1 MKAAQIGVACL
12 ALILFAAA
20 AVQKSKN
27 AGDVERGKAVFEQC
41 AMCHSTTST
50 EKGIGPGLKGL
61 FKRQKLANGKKVTE
75 ANVMEQ
81 IDEGGAGMPAYADML
96 SPEEK
101 RNLLAYLKTL

>member
-20 AVQKSKN
+20 AMQKGKN
-27 AGDVERGKAVFEQC
+27 AGDAARGKAVFEQC

-50 EKGIGPGLKGL
+50 EKTIGPGLKGL
-61 FKRQKLANGKKVTE
+61 FKRAKLANGKKMTE